1 MSIFIETFSN
11 MVSFSKR
18 SEEHNMK
25 GDGSD
30 IRTLTLHNDNDNS
43 FDHVIDTL
51 CEVCE
56 HDAIQAEQCAML
68 THYKGSCQIMI
79 GEVDDLLP
87 IKEQLISERLI
98 VTID

>member
-1 MSIFIETFSN
+1 

-18 SEEHNMK
+18 SEEHNME
-25 GDGSD
+25 GNGND
-30 IRTLTLHNDNDNS
+30 IRALTLHNDNENS
-43 FDHVIDTL
+43 FDHVIDVL

-68 THYKGSCQIMI
+68 THYKGSCQIKT

-87 IKEQLISERLI
+87 IRELLLNEHLS

>member
-1 MSIFIETFSN
+1 

-18 SEEHNMK
+18 SEEHNA
-25 GDGSD
+25 DGNGND
-30 IRTLTLHNDNDNS
+30 LRTLTLHNDDENS
-43 FDHVIDTL
+43 FDHVIDVL

-68 THYKGSCQIMI
+68 THYTGSCEILT
-79 GEVDDLLP
+79 GEVGDLQRLR
-87 IKEQLISERLI
+87 EQLQKESLS

>member
-1 MSIFIETFSN
+1 

-25 GDGSD
+25 GNGND
-30 IRTLTLHNDNDNS
+30 IRALTLHNDDENS
-43 FDHVIDTL
+43 FDHVIDVL
-51 CEVCE
+51 CDICE

-68 THYKGSCQIMI
+68 THYTGSCQILS
-79 GEVDDLLP
+79 GEAGDLQR
-87 IKEQLISERLI
+87 IKEQLLSERLS

>member
-1 MSIFIETFSN
+1 

-25 GDGSD
+25 GDGNEKR
-30 IRTLTLHNDNDNS
+30 ILTLHNDDENS
-43 FDHVIDTL
+43 FDHVIDVL

-56 HDAIQAEQCAML
+56 HDAIQAEQCALL
-68 THYKGSCQIMI
+68 THYTGSCQIKS
-79 GEVDDLLP
+79 GNVDDLLSL
-87 IKEQLISERLI
+87 KEQLSEERLL